1 MKILYVTTI
10 GSTMNFFKS
19 FIRSLLDEGHTV
31 DIVTNENEKKVPDYY
46 REWGCKV
53 HSISCSRSPLS
64 KGNLIAIRQIKKVV
78 ESNCYDIVH
87 CHTPLAAM
95 ATRIACIK
103 ARKKGTKVFYTAHGF
118 HFYKGAPKLNWI
130 IYYPIEKICSYYT
143 DVLIT
148 MNQEDYA
155 LAQKKMKA
163 RKIEYVPGVGIDLQ
177 KYADIEVDKSL
188 KRKEISV
195 PHDATLL
202 ISVGE
207 INENKN
213 HETVIRALNEI
224 KNDNIY
230 YVIAGKGGKQGY
242 LKELVDKLS
251 LNNNVKFLGYRT
263 DIIELYKC
271 ADICIFPSYREGLS
285 VALMEAMCCSLPCAV
300 SKIRG
305 NTDLVDENGGVLFDP
320 HSIEDC
326 KNAINI
332 ILNKDIDKMG
342 CYNAKKIKNF
352 GIDKIIEIMKGLYNH
367 E

>member
-31 DIVTNENEKKVPDYY
+31 DIATNENDKNVPDYY
-46 REWGCKV
+46 REWGCKI

-64 KGNLIAIRQIKKVV
+64 KGNLIAIGQIKKIV
-78 ESNCYDIVH
+78 ESMGYDIVH

-103 ARKKGTKVFYTAHGF
+103 ARKNGTRVFYTAHGF

-130 IYYPIEKICSYYT
+130 IYYPIEKVCSYYT

-163 RKIEYVPGVGIDLQ
+163 KKIVYVPGVGIDLQ
-177 KYADIEVDKSL
+177 KYSNLEIDRKL
-188 KRKEISV
+188 KREEIGV
-195 PHDATLL
+195 PIDAKLF

-213 HETVIRALNEI
+213 HETVIRSLGEI
-224 KNDNIY
+224 NDKTIY
-230 YVIAGKGGKQGY
+230 YIIAGKGEKQEH
-242 LKELVDKLS
+242 LKELVDKLD
-251 LNNNVKFLGYRT
+251 LNNNIKFLGYRT

-305 NTDLVDENGGVLFDP
+305 NTDLIDENGGVLFDP
-320 HSIEDC
+320 HSVEDC
-326 KNAINI
+326 IDAINI
-332 ILNKDIDKMG
+332 IMNKDMDGMGSYNLNKINK
-342 CYNAKKIKNF
+342 F
-352 GIDKIIEIMKGLYNH
+352 EIVSVNNMMRELYIH
-367 E
+367 